1 MTKSVI
7 VHRMV
12 KQHQKNKNKKNNK
25 DTTKRS
31 FINKHQIDT
40 EKLKKIIII
49 RKNRYK
55 NRFEEDKDK
64 LKEYRK
70 MYRNTR
76 KTKL

>member
-12 KQHQKNKNKKNNK
+12 KQYQKNKNKKIT

-40 EKLKKIIII
+40 EKLKK
-49 RKNRYK
+49 K
-55 NRFEEDKDK
+55 
-64 LKEYRK
+64 
-70 MYRNTR
+70 
-76 KTKL
+76 